1 MAATVRPIFATFL
14 RQLHF
19 NRARASTVIGR
30 SAAAMC
36 IASRIAAA
44 VRSHVSVELPSA
56 YASNRRPGRSPTL
69 SEYRRAYPAQRHI
82 AQFGRR
88 SVLRA

>member
-1 MAATVRPIFATFL
+1 MAATFRLIFATFL
-14 RQLHF
+14 RQLHL
-19 NRARASTVIGR
+19 NGARASTVIVR

-56 YASNRRPGRSPTL
+56 YAFNRRPRRSPTL
-69 SEYRRAYPAQRHI
+69 SEYRRAYPTQ
-82 AQFGRR
+82 
-88 SVLRA
+88 